1 MTEIG
6 NSKLIVGIST
16 PENPLA
22 EIWKNLKTVTSTHFH
37 ILKALKGTVL
47 ALGGIFYLIFA
58 DGEVQDW
65 AKNDEENEEDDM
77 IIKS

>member
-1 MTEIG
+1 M
-6 NSKLIVGIST
+6 
-16 PENPLA
+16 
-22 EIWKNLKTVTSTHFH
+22 TSTHFPNE
-37 ILKALKGTVL
+37 KALKGTVL

-65 AKNDEENEEDDM
+65 AKNDGENEEDDM

>member
-1 MTEIG
+1 MTC
-6 NSKLIVGIST
+6 
-16 PENPLA
+16 
-22 EIWKNLKTVTSTHFH
+22 THFH
-37 ILKALKGTVL
+37 ILKALLGTVL